1 MTPIEAYIDNAP
13 EEQQDKLRQMY
24 AILKDELPEATEK
37 ISYAMP
43 TFYMDENVVHFAG
56 FKKHLGFYPTPSAV
70 TKFADEL
77 KPYKTSKGAIQ
88 FPYDQELPE
97 NLIRQIVVFRKSE
110 IKNKK

>member
-13 EEQQDKLRQMY
+13 EEQQDKLKQMY

-70 TKFADEL
+70 LKFSDEL

>member
-1 MTPIEAYIDNAP
+1 MTPIEVYIDNAP
-13 EEQQDKLRQMY
+13 EEQQDKLKQMY

-70 TKFADEL
+70 LKFTDEL

-88 FPYDQELPE
+88 FPYDQ
-97 NLIRQIVVFRKSE
+97 
-110 IKNKK
+110 